1 MYNHYIPQSD
11 GSYRRNYVPEN
22 NTRRQPQ
29 RSSPAI
35 QHQQTPPPKREEPK
49 PEQESASPKQAV
61 CPPQEPPSCSS
72 QASASCPPY
81 SPQPHQEHSP
91 LAFLKKLLPK
101 DLDSYDMIIIA
112 LLLLLSNDDCDEDIA
127 PLLTIALYFLL

>member
-22 NTRRQPQ
+22 TPRRHPQ
-29 RSSPAI
+29 RPAPPPPPP
-35 QHQQTPPPKREEPK
+35 QQPPHPPKRDDQKPVQEDRKPDPK
-49 PEQESASPKQAV
+49 PTPPSHDP
-61 CPPQEPPSCSS
+61 CPPPQEFER
-72 QASASCPPY
+72 
-81 SPQPHQEHSP
+81 HHEHSSP
-91 LAFLKKLLPK
+91 LSFLKKLLPK

-112 LLLLLSNDDCDEDIA
+112 LLLLLTNDDCEGDIA